1 MSLNWKRITLSLS
14 PVWATLV
21 ALTLGAGLIL
31 LAGLNPI
38 KAYYALFMGA
48 FSNIYGISSTLTKTT
63 PLVFASL
70 GVALAFKGGYF
81 NVGGE
86 GQLYL
91 GGLGATLVGLYI
103 HGLSPLL
110 HIPLAFIAAFM
121 AGGIWSVIPGYLKA
135 RYEVNEII
143 TCIFMYFIGL
153 LFIEYMASG
162 PLFEPGAPAA
172 MSREIAA
179 SAQLPIIIP
188 NTDVHLG
195 FLISLTLV
203 FIMHL
208 VLTKTTIGYQITAM
222 GLNPVASRYAGMNIV
237 KDMCVLSF
245 VSGGLAGL
253 AGASEIMGLKHR
265 LFDAFSPGYGLDAIV
280 IAFLA
285 KSNPIGVMLA
295 SLFFGSLRSG
305 AGMMQRATGVPTTA
319 VLAIQ
324 GLVILF
330 VAISLVLPQWR
341 PRWFRADMDKKTPC
355 KKENE

>member
-1 MSLNWKRITLSLS
+1 MNLNLRRIVLSLNPI
-14 PVWATLV
+14 WAGLA
-21 ALTLGAGLIL
+21 ALIFGAGLIL

-38 KAYYALFMGA
+38 KAYHALFMGA
-48 FSNIYGISSTLTKTT
+48 FSDIYGISSTLTKTT
-63 PLVFASL
+63 PLIFAGL
-70 GVALAFKGGYF
+70 AVALAFKGGYF
-81 NVGGE
+81 NVGAE

-91 GGLGATLVGLYI
+91 GGLGATLAGLYVRGI
-103 HGLSPLL
+103 PPIA
-110 HIPLAFIAAFM
+110 HIPLAFAAGFIFG
-121 AGGIWSVIPGYLKA
+121 AFWSVIPGYLKA
-135 RYEVNEII
+135 RHDVNEII

-153 LFIEYMASG
+153 LLIEYMASG

-172 MSREIAA
+172 MSPEIAE

-188 NTDVHLG
+188 DTDVHLG
-195 FLISLTLV
+195 LIICLS
-203 FIMHL
+203 L
-208 VLTKTTIGYQITAM
+208 VLIMQFVFSKTTIGYQITAT
-222 GLNPVASRYAGMNIV
+222 GLNPLACRYAGMKTVRDLII
-237 KDMCVLSF
+237 LSL

-265 LFDAFSPGYGLDAIV
+265 LFDSFSPGYGLDAIV

-285 KSNPIGVMLA
+285 KSNPIGVMGA
-295 SLFFGSLRSG
+295 SLFFGALRSG

-341 PRWFRADMDKKTPC
+341 PRWFKTE
-355 KKENE
+355 KA